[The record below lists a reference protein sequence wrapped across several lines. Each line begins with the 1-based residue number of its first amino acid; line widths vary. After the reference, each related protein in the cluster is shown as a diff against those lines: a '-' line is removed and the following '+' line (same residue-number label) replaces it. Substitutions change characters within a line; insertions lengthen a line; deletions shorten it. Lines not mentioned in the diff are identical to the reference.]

1 MRKFALLLLA
11 GLAVPAFAASDFRM
25 DEKVTV
31 AQLELILARNH
42 GQHDE
47 YLERLLRGL
56 ELTERLSA
64 KWLAHAE
71 AELPGPASRKA
82 LMGICDEA
90 AFLNLPSRDL
100 PAIAPMDHAA
110 QLSLLTLAVGYVN
123 QTTHELPNFFATRE
137 TINFET
143 KLWAQD
149 VHPEHSLTRELLSS
163 VGTSNVTVFYRDG
176 REFKQNKAGKEVKD
190 DPSEYKL
197 ETNGEFGPILATVLS
212 DALHGRMTWGH
223 WEQGPSALIAVFRYS
238 VAKESS
244 HYSVFY
250 PGFLRNKQEFPA
262 YHGEIAVNPAD
273 GSILRITVQ
282 ADFDPSDQNVRAD
295 LLVEYGSVEIGNK
308 NYICPVKSV
317 ALSMVRI
324 PSPDFALRNH
334 DYDNASFFQ
343 MRVNNVRFTHY
354 HLFRAETRILTGDDA
369 AVVGPSPSPSPEGMP
384 AKEPAKVPQP

>member
-149 VHPEHSLTRELLSS
+149 VHPEHSLTRELLAS

-176 REFKQNKAGKEVKD
+176 REFKQNKAGEEVKD

-197 ETNGEFGPILATVLS
+197 ETNGEFGPILATVLC
-212 DALHGRMTWGH
+212 DALHGRVAWGH

-250 PGFLRNKQEFPA
+250 PGFLRNRQEFPA

-354 HLFRAETRILTGDDA
+354 HLFRAETRIL
-369 AVVGPSPSPSPEGMP
+369 
-384 AKEPAKVPQP
+384 